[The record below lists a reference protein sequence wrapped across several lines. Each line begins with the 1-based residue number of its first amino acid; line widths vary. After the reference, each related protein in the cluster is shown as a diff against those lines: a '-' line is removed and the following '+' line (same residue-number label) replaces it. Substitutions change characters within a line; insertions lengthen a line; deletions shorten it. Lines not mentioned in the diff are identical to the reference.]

1 MGLMQNVPPVRP
13 VEQRNLL
20 PNVRS
25 VLAVASC
32 KGGVGK
38 STVSANLAVALAG
51 TGAAV
56 GLLDA
61 DIYGPSM
68 HVMMGVKASPPMA
81 NGKIVPADRHGVRF
95 MSIGLIANEQT
106 PVVWRGPLV
115 GQMIQKFMVE
125 VAWGTLDFLVIDMP
139 PGTGDASLTLVQ
151 SASVTGA
158 IIVTTP
164 QDVAL
169 EDVRRGVEMFR
180 NPRVNVPVLGVVE
193 NMSYFICPCC
203 GERTE
208 VFGRGGGDD
217 LSERFNVPLL
227 GRLPIN
233 PAIREGG
240 DAGRPLVVSDPDSEE
255 SRTFRQMA
263 EKIRGQGTVKRA

>member
-1 MGLMQNVPPVRP
+1 MPNIPPNRT
-13 VEQRNLL
+13 VEFRNLL

-38 STVSANLAVALAG
+38 STVAANLAVALG
-51 TGAAV
+51 QVGARV

-61 DIYGPSM
+61 DIYGPSI
-68 HVMMGVKASPPMA
+68 HIMMGVSASPPLA
-81 NGKIVPADRHGVRF
+81 GGKIVPTDRHGIRF
-95 MSIGLIANEQT
+95 MSIGLLADEQS

-125 VAWGTLDFLVIDMP
+125 VAWGDLDFLVIDLP

-151 SASVTGA
+151 SASVSGA
-158 IIVTTP
+158 VVVTTP
-164 QDVAL
+164 QGVAL

-180 NPRVNVPVLGVVE
+180 KLNVPVLGVVE
-193 NMSYFICPCC
+193 NMSGFTCPCC

-208 VFGRGGGDD
+208 IFGRGGGDD
-217 LSERFNVPLL
+217 ISGRFGVPLL
-227 GRLPIN
+227 GRLPIS
-233 PAIREGG
+233 PAVREGG
-240 DAGRPLVVSDPDSEE
+240 DEGRPVVVAAPGSEE
-255 SRTFRQMA
+255 AATFRQMA
-263 EKIRGQGTVKRA
+263 QTLRDQVMAKQ

>member
-1 MGLMQNVPPVRP
+1 MLNVPPIRP
-13 VEQRNLL
+13 AGYRNLL

-38 STVSANLAVALAG
+38 STVSANLSVALAG
-51 TGAAV
+51 TGATV

-61 DIYGPSM
+61 DIYGPSI
-68 HVMMGVKASPPMA
+68 HIMMGVNTPPPMA
-81 NGKIVPADRHGVRF
+81 DGKIVPTSRHGVRF

-125 VAWGTLDFLVIDMP
+125 VAWGPLDFLVIDLP
-139 PGTGDASLTLVQ
+139 PGTGDASLTLVS
-151 SASVTGA
+151 SASVSGA
-158 IIVTTP
+158 VIVTTP

-180 NPRVNVPVLGVVE
+180 KLNVPILGVVE
-193 NMSYFICPCC
+193 NMSAFVCPCC

-208 VFGRGGGDD
+208 IFGRGGGDD
-217 LSERFNVPLL
+217 ISRRFGVPLL
-227 GRLPIN
+227 GRLPIH

-240 DAGRPLVVSDPDSEE
+240 DEGRPVVISAPDSEE
-255 SRTFRQMA
+255 AGTFRQMA
-263 EKIRGQGTVKRA
+263 QGIRDQVLTKKT

>member
-1 MGLMQNVPPVRP
+1 MPNVPPMRT
-13 VEQRNLL
+13 VEYRNLL
-20 PNVRS
+20 PGVRG
-25 VLAVASC
+25 VIAVASC

-51 TGAAV
+51 AGDAV

-61 DIYGPSM
+61 DIYGPSI
-68 HVMMGVKASPPMA
+68 HIMMGVSAPPPLA
-81 NGKIVPADRHGVRF
+81 NGKIVPTDRHGVRF

-125 VAWGTLDFLVIDMP
+125 VAWGPLDLLVIDLP

-151 SASVTGA
+151 SASVSGA
-158 IIVTTP
+158 VIVTTP

-180 NPRVNVPVLGVVE
+180 KLNVPILGVVE
-193 NMSYFICPCC
+193 NMSAFVCPCC

-208 VFGRGGGDD
+208 IFGRGGGDD
-217 LSERFNVPLL
+217 ISRRFDVPLL
-227 GRLPIN
+227 GRLPIQ

-240 DAGRPLVVSDPDSEE
+240 DEGRPVVISAPDSEE
-255 SRTFRQMA
+255 ARTFRQMA
-263 EKIRGQGTVKRA
+263 QGIRDQVLAKK

>member
-1 MGLMQNVPPVRP
+1 MPSVPPIRT
-13 VEQRNLL
+13 VEHRNLL

-25 VLAVASC
+25 VIAVASC

-61 DIYGPSM
+61 DIYGPSI
-68 HVMMGVKASPPMA
+68 HIMMGVNTPPPMA
-81 NGKIVPADRHGVRF
+81 NGKIVPTDRHGIRF

-125 VAWGTLDFLVIDMP
+125 VAWGELDFLVIDMP

-151 SASVTGA
+151 SASVSGA

-180 NPRVNVPVLGVVE
+180 KLNVPVLGVVE
-193 NMSYFICPCC
+193 NMSYFSCPCC

-208 VFGRGGGDD
+208 VFGRGGGEDI
-217 LSERFNVPLL
+217 SGRFNIPLL

-240 DAGRPLVVSDPDSEE
+240 DAGRPIVVSVPDSEE
-255 SRTFRQMA
+255 AETFRRMA
-263 EKIRGQGTVKRA
+263 KGIRDQVMAKK

>member
-1 MGLMQNVPPVRP
+1 MPSVPPART
-13 VEQRNLL
+13 VEYRNLL
-20 PNVRS
+20 PTVRG
-25 VLAVASC
+25 VIAVASC

-38 STVSANLAVALAG
+38 STVATNLAVALAG
-51 TGAAV
+51 AGDAV

-61 DIYGPSM
+61 DIYGPSV
-68 HVMMGVKASPPMA
+68 HIMMGVSEPPPMSG
-81 NGKIVPADRHGVRF
+81 GKILPTDRHGVRF

-125 VAWGTLDFLVIDMP
+125 VAWGPLDLLVIDLP

-151 SASVTGA
+151 SASVSGA
-158 IIVTTP
+158 VIVTTP

-180 NPRVNVPVLGVVE
+180 KLNVPVLGVVE
-193 NMSYFICPCC
+193 NMSAFVCPCC

-208 VFGRGGGDD
+208 IFGRGGGEDI
-217 LSERFNVPLL
+217 SRRFEVPLL
-227 GRLPIN
+227 GRLPIH

-240 DAGRPLVVSDPDSEE
+240 DEGRPVVISAPDSEE
-255 SRTFRQMA
+255 AGTFRQMA
-263 EKIRGQGTVKRA
+263 QSIRDRVFAKK